1 MINLVSASIALIAVL
16 VLFIIICVVVYKTGY
31 TTVTFTAGEKV
42 VLYLTPSQLNAG
54 KNIRNFRFKNS
65 TFTLVDPNGKI
76 TTIDVTARLNAISKQ
91 FDAAFIAGIVSS
103 NATSGQKFPLSNPN
117 YSNFMLPRPL
127 NIFSFPI
134 QGYTDSATLKANNI
148 SPSSF
153 CTNTK
158 TCSGDVDCQSF
169 VGSGNMCIK
178 EAYSDPS
185 TVQNGVSICGES
197 NYQQFMSQF
206 PTSTVKDHTFPVIP
220 QVSSTDPL
228 YTAATPQNA
237 VVCAPTSSGVYKWQ
251 LVSQISGKCA
261 VCETQYKVYLVV
273 NYKVI

>member
-158 TCSGDVDCQSF
+158 T
-169 VGSGNMCIK
+169 
-178 EAYSDPS
+178 
-185 TVQNGVSICGES
+185 
-197 NYQQFMSQF
+197 
-206 PTSTVKDHTFPVIP
+206 
-220 QVSSTDPL
+220 
-228 YTAATPQNA
+228 
-237 VVCAPTSSGVYKWQ
+237 
-251 LVSQISGKCA
+251 
-261 VCETQYKVYLVV
+261 
-273 NYKVI
+273 